1 MIIKKFIEYLLMYIF
16 SSISISFKNLLRNF
30 NENVLLLDFA
40 FDAVVDFVGSDAIP
54 GSTTGPFA
62 TSGYVAGS
70 GVSSRPGILSK

>member
-1 MIIKKFIEYLLMYIF
+1 MNICLCIFF

>member
-1 MIIKKFIEYLLMYIF
+1 MNICLCIFF

-70 GVSSRPGILSK
+70 GVSSRAGILSK